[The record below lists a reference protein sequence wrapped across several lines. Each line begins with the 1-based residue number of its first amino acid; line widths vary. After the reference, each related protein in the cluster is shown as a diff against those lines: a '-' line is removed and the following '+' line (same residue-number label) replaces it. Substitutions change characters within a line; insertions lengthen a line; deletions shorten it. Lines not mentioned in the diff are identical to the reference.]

1 MYGELSSVDKD
12 IALVWPKLSIL
23 TELFEFYQFDRSIS
37 LNWTDKWLNI
47 IIFTIKIRMHR
58 MIVITV
64 SSETWFRIKSL
75 LLWPK
80 ILTLT
85 EKIKYYQS
93 DRLISLNWTDKWLWI
108 RIFTTGLWLRR
119 SIVIIV
125 SLAT

>member
-85 EKIKYYQS
+85 EKFEFYQFGRS
-93 DRLISLNWTDKWLWI
+93 ISPNCTDRRFGI
-108 RIFTTGLWLRR
+108 RIFTVGFRMHIP
-119 SIVIIV
+119 IVITM
-125 SLAT
+125 SSTT